1 MKRFLLGL
9 ALLLAVAAGV
19 LYFVPATLLA
29 SVRTVERGLAGLS
42 EHSVQ
47 VDNLEI
53 AYLEGGSEKNPT
65 LLLIHG
71 FGADKDNW
79 LRFARPL
86 TERYHVVAL
95 DLPGFGDSSKP
106 QQASYDV
113 GTQAERVANF
123 AAAIGV
129 RRLHLAG
136 NSMGGHIAALYAARH
151 PEQVLSLALIDN
163 AGVMPARKSELFE
176 DLERGEN
183 PGGAPAGR
191 LPEAARLRVRP
202 ATAAA
207 GAAQALPRRTRGSP
221 RRRSTRRYS
230 NNCASAT
237 SRWSRNCRRSRHR
250 PCCCGATATAC
261 WTSPASR

>member
-9 ALLLAVAAGV
+9 VLLLAVAAGV

-136 NSMGGHIAALYAARH
+136 N
-151 PEQVLSLALIDN
+151 PW
-163 AGVMPARKSELFE
+163 AG
-176 DLERGEN
+176 
-183 PGGAPAGR
+183 
-191 LPEAARLRVRP
+191 
-202 ATAAA
+202 T
-207 GAAQALPRRTRGSP
+207 SP
-221 RRRSTRRYS
+221 RSTRRAIRNRCY
-230 NNCASAT
+230 
-237 SRWSRNCRRSRHR
+237 RWR
-250 PCCCGATATAC
+250 
-261 WTSPASR
+261 